1 MLLQID
7 GDLNKYYIQTLCM
20 LFYPGAKF
28 AEDDDDKTQSAHFIR
43 VDRDNGVEVS
53 CTFRAEDKSGQ
64 ATHFEPVGGASMHLG
79 CGSNSDPTTKAS
91 KLAAGIAALEAGK
104 QLFGTIPAWGILTGI
119 RPAKLASELLMAHS
133 DDGARLYTP
142 SDIRSMLQKSFLVNP
157 RKAALAVDIAKN
169 EQKIA
174 RLARN
179 GKSPTCSVYFFPI
192 TIV

>member
-43 VDRDNGVEVS
+43 VDRDDGVEVS

-91 KLAAGIAALEAGK
+91 KLAAGIAAA
-104 QLFGTIPAWGILTGI
+104 LTHFDRIMPGFI
-119 RPAKLASELLMAHS
+119 
-133 DDGARLYTP
+133 
-142 SDIRSMLQKSFLVNP
+142 
-157 RKAALAVDIAKN
+157 
-169 EQKIA
+169 
-174 RLARN
+174 RN
-179 GKSPTCSVYFFPI
+179 GKLVGVETCVSSPFRFRRDLETLESSLSGLYLSGEGAGCAGGIMSAAADGLRI
-192 TIV
+192 ALAMLRRG